1 MNEILYSI
9 VDLIFILLFFLV
21 FIVNYAIT
29 EKQLFHPSVLFSFTW
44 TVVLL
49 LHFIFKHTILYELY
63 SIHLMTYVIFFVGL
77 LCFSA
82 GSLLVSFY
90 FQKRN
95 KEDIFLRSSF
105 VPDLKISNHLRIALL
120 LIVLGGLPFYLQA
133 SYRVFL
139 ASNIDNF
146 FVGLR
151 TELSYGEE
159 DLGITKYLISFS
171 FFVFAINYYFLLNK
185 KNRFNVWNLGISLIV
200 TIIYSIFATGRTYF
214 FLIFSMYLVISYLLN
229 LKFSLKKHIW
239 PLGIFIIFFISIGII
254 YGKGGN
260 KEDNLKENISASS
273 EVTATYIVASLNA
286 FDLETS
292 QNLEPNYRGD
302 NTLRFFIKILQ
313 NFGFQEH
320 TQTSLIS
327 EFVFIPYPTNVYT
340 FYSPYVRDFGR
351 MYAWMMLFFFGG
363 MHSWLFHKAVKRK
376 SFRFT
381 IYYSI
386 SVYPL
391 LMSFF
396 QDQYMSLLSTW
407 IQMIFYIEAFI
418 IINQWFTNRRKSKSQ
433 GL

>member
-29 EKQLFHPSVLFSFTW
+29 KKQLFHPSVLFSFTW
-44 TVVLL
+44 TLVLL
-49 LHFIFKHTILYELY
+49 LHFIFRNTILNELY
-63 SIHLMTYVIFFVGL
+63 SIHVKTYLIFFVGL
-77 LCFSA
+77 LCFSS
-82 GSLLVSFY
+82 GSLLVSY
-90 FQKRN
+90 YYQKKT
-95 KEDIFLRSSF
+95 KEDIFLRSSL
-105 VPDLKISNHLRIALL
+105 VPNIKISAHLRIGLL
-120 LIVLGGLPFYLQA
+120 IIVLGGLPFYLQA

-171 FFVFAINYYFLLNK
+171 FFVFAINYYFLLIRKNK
-185 KNRFNVWNLGISLIV
+185 FNLWNLGIGLIV
-200 TIIYSIFATGRTYF
+200 TIIYSLFSTGRTYF
-214 FLIFSMYLVISYLLN
+214 FLIFSIYLVISYLLN
-229 LKFSLKKHIW
+229 LKFSLRKHIW
-239 PLGIFIIFFISIGII
+239 PLGIFIIIFISIGII

-286 FDLETS
+286 FDWETS

-302 NTLRFFIKILQ
+302 NTLRFFNKILQ
-313 NFGFQEH
+313 NFGFYEQ
-320 TQTSLIS
+320 TQTSLLS

-340 FYSPYVRDFGR
+340 FYSPYIRDFGKI
-351 MYAWMMLFFFGG
+351 YAWMMLLFFGG
-363 MHSWLFHKAVKRK
+363 MHSWLFHKAVKSK

-407 IQMIFYIEAFI
+407 IQMIFYIEAFV
-418 IINQWFTNRRKSKSQ
+418 IINQWLTKRRKSESKHS
-433 GL
+433 